1 MKNIIIPVILAST
14 LLMAG
19 MFAFMPVEK
28 ATSVHGTLLAKQ
40 NAVASGDS
48 ADNSA
53 VVTIVPDSSKLK
65 RGFICIKTT
74 DAGGDS
80 DADLE
85 LAIED
90 DLGLVVDLLDSASM
104 EDAGGECV
112 EFAGYR
118 VQLATGG
125 AGDTASFVA
134 MWSEQQ

>member
-1 MKNIIIPVILAST
+1 MKNIVIPVILAST

-53 VVTIVPDSSKLK
+53 AVTIVADSSKLK

-74 DAGGDS
+74 
-80 DADLE
+80 
-85 LAIED
+85 
-90 DLGLVVDLLDSASM
+90 
-104 EDAGGECV
+104 DAGGECV